1 MARMANDKA
10 VSSLRVPTKTMAKVL
25 ERLERKSVGE
35 GQGGGVGVDEGG
47 ERSRKKKTER

>member
-25 ERLERKSVGE
+25 ESFIAGKPDYDFANNGAQTEQANKLDNIPKSY
-35 GQGGGVGVDEGG
+35 
-47 ERSRKKKTER
+47 